1 MQLIDARGMCV
12 CAHMYVVCVCRDMCV
27 AICVCDTICAY
38 SEAGVDMVFERCHSS
53 LWSCGGL

>member
-12 CAHMYVVCVCRDMCV
+12 CTHVRGVCV

-38 SEAGVDMVFERCHSS
+38 SEAGVDMVFDRCHSS